1 MDSDKTGIV
10 RVRFAPSPTGLL
22 HVGSFRTALFN
33 WLFARKNNGRFIL
46 RIEDTDQKRSTE
58 EFLESQ
64 LADMKWMGLDWDEG
78 PGAEG
83 EHAPYFQM
91 KRLDLYREYA
101 DKLLSLGKAYHCY
114 CTPEELK
121 QERKE
126 TKSAGYSGKCRNLTP
141 QQVEKLK
148 CEGRKPCVRFKSPS
162 EGKTVFYDHI
172 KGEVSFENRL
182 LDDFVIMKSD
192 GIPTYNFAAVVDDHL
207 MEITHIIRGDEHL
220 SNTPRQVL
228 IYLALGFELPRFVH
242 IPIILNE
249 DRTKLSKRKGAVHLL
264 EFKEKGFLREAMLN
278 FIALLGWSPGD
289 DREILSKTE
298 LIESFSFDGITKHP
312 AVFDYKK
319 LEWINGQYIT
329 SLPVRTIVERL
340 KPFIAKMGVDPDEKD
355 FDWYVEALSVYGN
368 RVKTL
373 VELAGGLLCFFRDFD
388 EYNPKGVKKHFKHD
402 FIAPSLY
409 ELERRIDEDDEFT
422 LESLEKIVRDYS
434 KELGV
439 SAGKLIHPIRLAIT
453 GGTASPPIF
462 DVMKLAGKK
471 LLMKR
476 LHKCAKFVESRNDSN
491 KTLEGLNK

>member
-1 MDSDKTGIV
+1 MEHEV

-33 WLFARKNNGRFIL
+33 WLFARKNNGKFIL
-46 RIEDTDQKRSTE
+46 RIEDTDQKRSTK

-78 PGAEG
+78 PETVGD
-83 EHAPYFQM
+83 HSPYFQM
-91 KRLDLYREYA
+91 QRLETYKEYA
-101 DKLLSLGKAYHCY
+101 DKLMSIGKVYHCY

-141 QQVEKLK
+141 EQAEKLK
-148 CEGRKPCVRFKSPS
+148 DEGRKPCIRFISPS
-162 EGKTVFYDHI
+162 EGETVFYDHI
-172 KGEVSFENRL
+172 KGEVSFENNL
-182 LDDFVIMKSD
+182 LDDFVIMKSN

-228 IYLALGFELPRFVH
+228 LYQAMGFEPPRFIH

-264 EFKEKGFLREAMLN
+264 EFKRKGFLREAMLN
-278 FIALLGWSPGD
+278 FMALLGWAPKD
-289 DREILSKTE
+289 DREILSKNE
-298 LIESFSFDGITKHP
+298 LIESFSLDGITKHP
-312 AVFDYKK
+312 AVFDYRK

-329 SLPVRTIVERL
+329 SLPTKTIVERL
-340 KPFIAKMGVDPDEKD
+340 KPFIAIAGVDPKKKD
-355 FDWYVEALSVYGN
+355 YAWYAEAVSVYGN

-373 VELAGGLLCFFRDFD
+373 VELADNLLCFFRDID

-402 FIAPSLY
+402 YIIDVLY
-409 ELERRIDEDDEFT
+409 ELEKRIGEDEEFS
-422 LESLEKIVRDYS
+422 LESLERIVRDYS
-434 KELGV
+434 EELGV
-439 SAGKLIHPIRLAIT
+439 SAGKLIHPVRLAIT
-453 GGTASPPIF
+453 GSTASPPIF
-462 DVMKLAGKK
+462 DVMKLAGKD
-471 LLMKR
+471 LLMDR
-476 LHKCAKFVESRNDSN
+476 LHKSAKFIESRKAGSPSRPI
-491 KTLEGLNK
+491 T